1 MALRFLNK
9 QEVLEIHREMIDRYG
24 GSAGVR
30 DQGLLESALAAPQS
44 GFSGQYLH
52 TDMYQ
57 MAAAYLFHITKNHP
71 FIDGNKRVGAM
82 AAFVFL
88 KLNALTMTATEI
100 AFEQIVRAVAESKL
114 GKDEIAKFFQTHTR
128 RSR

>member
-1 MALRFLNK
+1 MESLFLTLE
-9 QEVLEIHREMIDRYG
+9 EVLEIHAEMIDRYG

-30 DQGLLESALAAPQS
+30 DQGVLESAIAAPQS
-44 GFSGQYLH
+44 GFGGQYLH
-52 TDMYQ
+52 TDLYH

-88 KLNALTMTATEI
+88 RLNKLDLTATQS
-100 AFEQIVRAVAESKL
+100 AFERTVRAVPESKIS
-114 GKDEIAKFFQTHTR
+114 KDEIANFFKKHTR
-128 RSR
+128 RMR